1 MWKAIKQRNL
11 QEKVA
16 AKDLVC
22 YINAWWINRDGIS
35 CIING
40 NNYPINQNLP
50 KINLVVTDI
59 FINNGYLSKAY
70 LFYPTPFHGII
81 CRCIIPTGTKYYIN
95 ENQEIISETLYI
107 LESLGEIQAPRKKL
121 SKTKFED
128 LLSKDVRINIDS
140 VEDLKYFQEA
150 LFSKDWKWGEFVF
163 DQKLRL
169 NPKTKGINL
178 YSKNKQFLSSET
190 DWLDT
195 FDSNVIDFEDII
207 FWGFL
212 Y

>member
-11 QEKVA
+11 QEKIA

-35 CIING
+35 CTING
-40 NNYPINQNLP
+40 NDYPMKQNLP
-50 KINLVVTDI
+50 KIDLVVTDI

-70 LFYPTPFHGII
+70 LFYPTLFNGII
-81 CRCIIPTGTKYYIN
+81 CRCIIPAGTKYYIN

-107 LESLGEIQAPRKKL
+107 SESLGEIQAPRKKL

-128 LLSKDVRINIDS
+128 LLSEDARINIDS
-140 VEDLKYFQEA
+140 VEDLKYLQEA

-169 NPKTKGINL
+169 NPKIKGINL

-195 FDSNVIDFEDII
+195 FDFNVIDFEDII
-207 FWGFL
+207 F
-212 Y
+212 